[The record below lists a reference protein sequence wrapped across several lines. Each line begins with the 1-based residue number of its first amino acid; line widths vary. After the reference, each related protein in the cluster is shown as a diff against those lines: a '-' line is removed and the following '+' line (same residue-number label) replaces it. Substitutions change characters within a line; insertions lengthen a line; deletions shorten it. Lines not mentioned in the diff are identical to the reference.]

1 MQQMEKRTS
10 AAADAGVLPT
20 GRRLYLREPQ
30 FVRPRTLGGRS
41 ALNEGMCRALN
52 VLAAAISLLVLS
64 PLMLVVAAVVKL
76 SSHGPAFYSQPRV
89 GLDRRG
95 LLDRRRL
102 RNRGEDARRGR
113 DYGGRIFTIYKFR
126 SMADT
131 ESGCPQVWAEKE
143 DARVTRAGKVLRQ
156 YRLDELPQ
164 LWNVL
169 AGDMNMVGP
178 RPEQPDIF
186 VQLREKV
193 RHISGRQQVLPGI
206 TGLAQVTHHYDRS
219 IDDVRRKTDV
229 DLEYVRNRSPLLDLE
244 IMARTL
250 PVVVRKQGAI

>member
-1 MQQMEKRTS
+1 MRQMEKRTS
-10 AAADAGVLPT
+10 AAAGAGVLPT
-20 GRRLYLREPQ
+20 GLRPYLREPQ

-64 PLMLVVAAVVKL
+64 PLMLVVATVVKL

-102 RNRGEDARRGR
+102 GSRDEDARRGQ

-126 SMADT
+126 SMAQTDSNSPRSGPRRGT
-131 ESGCPQVWAEKE
+131 HESPG
-143 DARVTRAGKVLRQ
+143 RVRSSVSITSTSSLSSG
-156 YRLDELPQ
+156 
-164 LWNVL
+164 NVL
-169 AGDMNMVGP
+169 AGDMNLVGP
-178 RPEQPDIF
+178 RPEQPDIL

-250 PVVVRKQGAI
+250 PAVVAKRGAI

>member
-1 MQQMEKRTS
+1 METRTS
-10 AAADAGVLPT
+10 AAAGAGVLPS
-20 GRRLYLREPQ
+20 GLRLYLREPK

-41 ALNEGMCRALN
+41 AFNQGMCRALN
-52 VLAAAISLLVLS
+52 VLVAAISLVVLS
-64 PLMLVVAAVVKL
+64 PVMLVAAAVVKL
-76 SSHGPAFYSQPRV
+76 SSQGPVLYSQPRV

-95 LLDRRRL
+95 LRG
-102 RNRGEDARRGR
+102 RGEDVRRSH
-113 DYGGRIFTIYKFR
+113 DHGGRIFTIYKFR
-126 SMADT
+126 SMALTD
-131 ESGCPQVWAEKE
+131 SDSPQVWAQEG
-143 DARVTRAGKVLRQ
+143 DARITRAGKILRK

-169 AGDMNMVGP
+169 AGDMNLVGP

-186 VQLREKV
+186 VQLRKEI

-219 IDDVRRKTDV
+219 IDDVRCKADL
-229 DLEYVRNRSPLLDLE
+229 DLEYIRNRSPLLDLE

-250 PVVVRKQGAI
+250 PAVVAKRGAI

>member
-1 MQQMEKRTS
+1 METRTS
-10 AAADAGVLPT
+10 AAAGAGVLPS
-20 GRRLYLREPQ
+20 GLRLYLREPK

-41 ALNEGMCRALN
+41 AFNQGMCRALN
-52 VLAAAISLLVLS
+52 VLVAAISLVVLS
-64 PLMLVVAAVVKL
+64 PVMLVAAAVVKL
-76 SSHGPAFYSQPRV
+76 SSQGPVLYSQPRV

-95 LLDRRRL
+95 LRG
-102 RNRGEDARRGR
+102 RGEDVRRSH
-113 DYGGRIFTIYKFR
+113 DHGGRIFTIYKFR
-126 SMADT
+126 SMALTD
-131 ESGCPQVWAEKE
+131 SDSPQVWAQEG
-143 DARVTRAGKVLRQ
+143 DARITRAGKILRK

-169 AGDMNMVGP
+169 AGDMNLVGP

-186 VQLREKV
+186 VQLRKEI

-219 IDDVRRKTDV
+219 IDDARCKADL
-229 DLEYVRNRSPLLDLE
+229 DLEYIRNRSPLLDLE

-250 PVVVRKQGAI
+250 PAVVAKRGAI